1 MDTPSPLRIKYHQFL
16 EDIHGEA
23 DSAQLALI
31 EKLERVYADLT
42 APPAPSLIARLLH
55 PAPKPSAQNLYIW
68 GKVGRGKTALM
79 DLFCEVAP
87 APKWRVHFY
96 DFMRHVHA
104 KLHALRQSREGLTS
118 KTPFDAITPVARGI
132 AARTR
137 LLCFDE
143 FAVTDIADAMI
154 LARLFTALLA
164 EGMVIVAT
172 SNVPPDRLYENGLN
186 RALFLPFID
195 LLKARFDVVT
205 LDSAQDYRETYAAD
219 DALQSPLLTSLHTPL
234 NAASAQALEAVFE
247 KLAPNYKEQPTILT
261 VLGRRWEIARTRGR
275 VALMTFAELCEDAHG
290 ANDFLALAQKFDT
303 LVVAGVPKL
312 SAQNREAARRFIML
326 IDTLYDRHVKLYWSA
341 AYALDDLMALTG
353 DDSDTRQEGFAF
365 ARTKSRLV
373 EMGGAHWLTSPPWGG
388 RDLVET

>member
-1 MDTPSPLRIKYHQFL
+1 MIDR
-16 EDIHGEA
+16 
-23 DSAQLALI
+23 
-31 EKLERVYADLT
+31 
-42 APPAPSLIARLLH
+42 
-55 PAPKPSAQNLYIW
+55 
-68 GKVGRGKTALM
+68 KTIS
-79 DLFCEVAP
+79 
-87 APKWRVHFY
+87 
-96 DFMRHVHA
+96 
-104 KLHALRQSREGLTS
+104 ALRQSREGLTS